1 MEEEVSL
8 HCAVKRVSTM
18 DTQSSGKP
26 AEDVAQDFPQSV
38 ARELGYLCSKFHE
51 SSVEGYSQGQLI
63 PWCFDL
69 LHTWAEWSL
78 ATKDLRQRAADRGG
92 RTQASV
98 PGSREHGEAPI
109 ASAQG
114 PLT

>member
-78 ATKDLRQRAADRGG
+78 AVEDFRQRATDAGG
-92 RTQASV
+92 GALASV
-98 PGSREHGEAPI
+98 PRSRGHGETPTV
-109 ASAQG
+109 SALG
-114 PLT
+114 SLT

>member
-1 MEEEVSL
+1 MTWMDKEVSL
-8 HCAVKRVSTM
+8 HCAVKRVSSM
-18 DTQSSGKP
+18 DTWGSGKP
-26 AEDVAQDFPQSV
+26 AEDVARDSPQSV

-78 ATKDLRQRAADRGG
+78 ATKDLRKSCRYG
-92 RTQASV
+92 R
-98 PGSREHGEAPI
+98 
-109 ASAQG
+109 
-114 PLT
+114 